1 MGPIRGHKPGVVTS
15 YFFKNMRF
23 SQYINFSYFSA
34 TQPLIFLK
42 YYVYF
47 FFFFGGGGGG
57 GWGRWGRGW
66 MGQLNFVH
74 MIGWYAEKNSDCS

>member
-1 MGPIRGHKPGVVTS
+1 
-15 YFFKNMRF
+15 MRL

-42 YYVYF
+42 DYVYLLL

-57 GWGRWGRGW
+57 AGGGGGGWGWW
-66 MGQLNFVH
+66 GQLNFVH
-74 MIGWYAEKNSDCS
+74 MIGWYAE